1 MCIFAISRF
10 RYYAK
15 QELKLK
21 YLKFIFIVFISFVIL
36 IISGVGEEGLDV
48 FIKRFEGANKAEGGI
63 DNVLGGRYL
72 GAFFRAF
79 NNLDIPMLGYGIGLG
94 TNVGAHLM
102 GGNMYSFGF
111 NAEEE
116 WSRITGE
123 CGILLGLIIISIR
136 TFVSL
141 DCFSQAYKRLIYR
154 FDLLPWMLSAG
165 MLLLVPQGQWSIPT
179 NLGFCILS
187 GGFTMAAIRTTK
199 KENKNTNQMNVNYFF
214 RNNKA
219 GFSIG
224 TVFKTIVNEAEKYIE
239 ISSFYLPSPSASIL
253 SILQNG
259 IYALHKSHKGEINHI
274 TGDAHYLLYFLN
286 SKKTIIT
293 VHDIMYY
300 SYLSG
305 IKKKIWKFLYIDS
318 LKKATKIVF
327 ISEFAKQ
334 QILNHISLD
343 ESK

>member
-1 MCIFAISRF
+1 
-10 RYYAK
+10 
-15 QELKLK
+15 
-21 YLKFIFIVFISFVIL
+21 
-36 IISGVGEEGLDV
+36 
-48 FIKRFEGANKAEGGI
+48 
-63 DNVLGGRYL
+63 
-72 GAFFRAF
+72 
-79 NNLDIPMLGYGIGLG
+79 
-94 TNVGAHLM
+94 
-102 GGNMYSFGF
+102 
-111 NAEEE
+111 
-116 WSRITGE
+116 
-123 CGILLGLIIISIR
+123 
-136 TFVSL
+136 
-141 DCFSQAYKRLIYR
+141 
-154 FDLLPWMLSAG
+154 
-165 MLLLVPQGQWSIPT
+165 
-179 NLGFCILS
+179 
-187 GGFTMAAIRTTK
+187 
-199 KENKNTNQMNVNYFF
+199 MNVNYFF

-327 ISEFAKQ
+327 IS
-334 QILNHISLD
+334 
-343 ESK
+343 